1 MRLKLTVIYVFSIL
15 LFTSCIKDG
24 EPLNREADIENFLFS
39 PNIMVN
45 SNVKDRS
52 ITILVKSD
60 TDLSALAPEITITPG
75 ATIEPKSGV
84 PQNFN
89 DTVYYTVTSEDG
101 NWQKKY
107 YVTVDYSLF
116 QDTIHYDFEEW
127 VIEGE
132 SIKYPMLKDNLWS
145 NANSGIAIALSGN
158 VPRYPTTPSLTSD
171 AYKGNHAAYLQTQK
185 GKKVFGFILVPV
197 FAGSMFRGK
206 FQLQGGDF
214 LKSAMFGQAHPK
226 EAGKPVH
233 FKGYYKYQPGDV
245 YYDENDN
252 IIAGK
257 IDECS
262 IYAIL
267 YKVTKGSIGTPNDE
281 FLNGSNVMSSDKTI
295 AKAILQDR
303 KAKSEYT
310 EFSIPF
316 TYIEEPDYNQY
327 DYKLAIVF
335 SSSVEGDF
343 YRGAEGSTLIIDEV
357 SIACERYEENEE

>member
-1 MRLKLTVIYVFSIL
+1 MSPKFIIIYLFTALV
-15 LFTSCIKDG
+15 FTSCIKDD

-39 PNIMVN
+39 QDIMVN
-45 SNVKDRS
+45 SNVKDES
-52 ITILVKSD
+52 VTIFVKPN
-60 TDLSALAPEITITPG
+60 TNLSSLIPEIKITSG

-116 QDTIHYDFEEW
+116 QDTIRYDFEEW
-127 VIEGE
+127 VEEGQ

-158 VPRYPTTPSLTSD
+158 VPRYPTSSSSTSE
-171 AYKGNHAAYLQTQK
+171 AYKGSHAAYLQTQK
-185 GKKVFGFILVPV
+185 GKKVFGFFLVPV

-206 FQLQGGDF
+206 FQLKGGDF
-214 LKSAMFGQAHPK
+214 LASAMFGQAHPK

-233 FKGYYKYQPGDV
+233 FKGYYKYQPGSV

-262 IYAIL
+262 IYAIM

-281 FLNGSNVMSSDKTI
+281 FLDGSNVMSSDKAI

-303 KAKSEYT
+303 SAKSEYT
-310 EFSIPF
+310 EFSIPL
-316 TYIEEPDYNQY
+316 TYSEEPDYDRY

-343 YRGAEGSTLIIDEV
+343 YRGAVGSTLIVDEV
-357 SIACERYEENEE
+357 SVACEAYEDED